1 MNWKFGA
8 LAALLALT
16 AQPALADS
24 CRTVT
29 DAQIKQF
36 HTPFRAQTV
45 MHHDND
51 DDLIIEAV
59 NTADTR
65 YVKMSGSLT
74 DDWTKSPLDAAR
86 DESDYRHNIRV
97 QRWDCHIEK
106 SEEIGGD
113 MTDVWITQNEDSDTV
128 LSRTWVSRALGLPLR
143 IETYTGQG
151 TERPGTAT
159 AVYEYSD
166 VQAPSDS
173 PPSP

>member
-1 MNWKFGA
+1 MIFNSRT
-8 LAALLALT
+8 AAFAAFLLALM
-16 AQPALADS
+16 AGPALADS

-36 HTPFRAQTV
+36 HTLFRAKTV

-51 DDLIIEAV
+51 DDLVIEAV

-65 YVKMSGSLT
+65 YVKMSGSLSV
-74 DDWTKSPLDAAR
+74 DWSRSPLDAAK

-113 MTDVWITQNEDSDTV
+113 MADVWITQNEDSDAI
-128 LSRTWVSRALGLPLR
+128 LSRTWVSRALGLPLK

-151 TERPGTAT
+151 TERPGIAT
-159 AVYEYSD
+159 AVYVYD
-166 VQAPSDS
+166 NVAP
-173 PPSP
+173 PAQ